1 MSRGLGS
8 SPAGPM
14 ISGWATSGRG
24 IPDTEP
30 RRGDTLAMTG
40 HAMPGQAADAWRTAN
55 TLLIGAFV
63 ALLILLPW
71 AYAAIPLAAGLLAL
85 TGLLLRRRP
94 VGAIPAVLDAEDRLW
109 LLVLLAFAGLW
120 CLDVLRTGVWPVAQ
134 HGKSWLVPL
143 WPLLAAGL
151 LVWWRYHPP
160 SRIGWWLGL
169 VVGALGAGGIAVY
182 ERFVLGAYRAD
193 NDMNAIPFGN
203 LALLLG
209 VLALVAML
217 GRMAR
222 PHRPL
227 PWLTPLLGLAAA
239 GGLAA
244 SFLSGTRGGWVALP
258 LLAWMGFRGFRGVFP
273 RRRMLWVAA
282 GLWLL
287 LTGLVAMTAIT
298 NYGVTQRLE
307 RAVSDI
313 EQYWEGD
320 SSSSVGLRLDMWY
333 AGGRLFLDKP
343 WLGWGEGR
351 LEAARDGMVER
362 GLIHPSVSHYDQLH
376 SDLVDT
382 AARRG
387 ILGVLTLLALYG
399 VPAWLFARHLR
410 GSRDAQTRTLALSG
424 LMICFAFVYFGLT
437 QSMLRDVR
445 GLSGYLGLT
454 VACWVLLKTH
464 LVTLGEGRGPRGK
477 GRGARTNVEA
487 SA

>member
-1 MSRGLGS
+1 M
-8 SPAGPM
+8 M
-14 ISGWATSGRG
+14 I
-24 IPDTEP
+24 
-30 RRGDTLAMTG
+30 
-40 HAMPGQAADAWRTAN
+40 GQATPGRVADAWRTVN

-71 AYAAIPLAAGLLAL
+71 AYAAIPLATGLLAL
-85 TGLLLRRRP
+85 AGLLLRRTP
-94 VGAIPAVLDAEDRLW
+94 AGAIPAVLDGEDRLW
-109 LLVLLAFAGLW
+109 LLALLAFSGLW
-120 CLDVLRTGVWPVAQ
+120 CLDVVRTGVWPVAE
-134 HGKSWLVPL
+134 HGDSWLVPL

-151 LVWWRYHPP
+151 LVWLRHHPP
-160 SRIGWWLGL
+160 ARIGWWLGL
-169 VVGALGAGGIAVY
+169 VVGGLGAGSIAVH

-209 VLALVAML
+209 VLSLVAML
-217 GRMAR
+217 GRLAW
-222 PHRPL
+222 PYRPL
-227 PWLTPLLGLAAA
+227 PWLTPLLGLAAV
-239 GGLAA
+239 GGFAA

-258 LLAWMGFRGFRGVFP
+258 LLALMGFRGFRGVFP
-273 RRRMLWVAA
+273 RRQRRRVAA
-282 GLWLL
+282 GVWLL
-287 LTGLVAMTAIT
+287 LAGLMAMTAIT
-298 NYGVTQRLE
+298 DYGVVQRFE
-307 RAVSDI
+307 RAVNDI
-313 EQYWEGD
+313 EVYLDGD

-351 LEAARDGMVER
+351 LQDARDAMVPL
-362 GLIHPSVSHYDQLH
+362 GLIHPSVSQYDQLH

-387 ILGVLTLLALYG
+387 VLGLSTLLALYG

-410 GSRDAQTRTLALSG
+410 GSRDTRIRVLALSG

-464 LVTLGEGRGPRGK
+464 LVTLKGPWREECK
-477 GRGARTNVEA
+477 QRANPEVGA
-487 SA
+487 